1 MITKPFSMAILCGAL
16 CAASWTPARAAVAP
30 AAVPTVVDSVDP
42 AVTKSLSY
50 DAPVGLHKIVD
61 KGAVADDKV
70 LEHLHLVLKRSDAR
84 QAALDKLVEDQL
96 DKSSPNYHKW
106 LSPAEFAT
114 NFGPAQADVDKTVN
128 WLKSSGFTVESVSPD
143 LMKIEFTGTAGQI
156 RSAFKTEL
164 HNVSTAT
171 GNHVANMSAPV
182 IPAALAGVVH
192 GVTLSNFFPRPAAH
206 MVGAVSRSPKGK
218 TTIVKKAPGF
228 TIPVDGGYY
237 LAVAPEDLATIYNIT
252 PARSGSSPNLPGP
265 ITGKGVSLIVAEQTD
280 IVTSDW
286 TTFRKLFG
294 LNVYTHGKL
303 TVVHPGGCT
312 DPGMTGDEGEAA
324 LDSEWSS
331 AVAPDAEIVFASC
344 AETATTFGVMTT
356 LEKLLNEAPKG
367 VAISVSYGGCEA
379 GNGLSF
385 QAEWTSL
392 IEKAAAEGIAV
403 FVSAGDNAVAGCD
416 NDNTAAYATGG
427 LAVNGL
433 ASSPYD
439 TVAGGT
445 DFGDF
450 AEGTIGNYWSLNNS
464 KNLGSALSYIPE
476 IPWDD
481 SCASSVFVAYVG
493 SPGPIHNCN
502 NPNNANYLNVVGGSG
517 GKSLYY
523 AKPSWQKIGIKGMP
537 SDGARDLPDVSMFA
551 SNGFWAHFYVFCMSD
566 AAEGGAPCSTTNVDD
581 ILSSAAGGTSFVA
594 PILAGVQALVA
605 QVGESGYAGPEPTL
619 FGNAAPVYYQLAK
632 LQFDT
637 PYLLS
642 TCKSNL
648 GANISPACVFNELT
662 TGDNAVPCLAGTPN
676 CFTSASSTL
685 GLGVLQQSK
694 TVQDPAYSATLG
706 YNQATGL
713 GTLNVTN
720 VLINYFFP

>member
-1 MITKPFSMAILCGAL
+1 MINKPFSMAILCGAL

-30 AAVPTVVDSVDP
+30 AAVPTVVDSVDA
-42 AVTKSLSY
+42 AVTKTLSY

-70 LEHLHLVLKRSDAR
+70 LEHLHLVLKRSAAR

-96 DKSSPNYHKW
+96 DKSSPDYHKW
-106 LSPAEFAT
+106 LSPADFGAKY
-114 NFGPAQADVDKTVN
+114 GPAESDVEKTVS
-128 WLKSSGFTVESVSPD
+128 WLTAAGFKVESVSSD
-143 LMKIEFTGTAGQI
+143 RMKIEFTGTARQI
-156 RSAFKTEL
+156 RSVFKTEL
-164 HNVSTAT
+164 HNVSTST
-171 GNHVANMSAPV
+171 GNHVANMSAPA
-182 IPAALAGVVH
+182 IPAALSGVGH
-192 GVTLSNFFPRPAAH
+192 GVTLSNFFPRPALH
-206 MVGAVSRSPKGK
+206 DVGAVSRSAKGK
-218 TTIVKKAPGF
+218 TTIVKRAPGF
-228 TIPVDGGYY
+228 TIPVTGGYY
-237 LAVAPEDLATIYNIT
+237 LAVAPEDLATIYNLT
-252 PARSGSSPNLPGP
+252 PAHTGSSPLLPGP
-265 ITGKGVSLIVAEQTD
+265 ITGKGVSLVLAEQTD
-280 IVTSDW
+280 INTSDW

-294 LNVYTHGKL
+294 LSSYKSGKL

-312 DPGMTGDEGEAA
+312 DPGETGDIGEAA

-331 AVAPDAEIVFASC
+331 AAAPDAEIVFASC

-356 LEKLLNEAPKG
+356 LEKLLDEAPKG
-367 VAISVSYGGCEA
+367 IAISVSYGGCEV

-392 IEKAAAEGIAV
+392 IQKAAAEGIAV

-416 NDNTAAYATGG
+416 YGPYATGG

-433 ASSPYD
+433 ASSQYD

-445 DFGDF
+445 DFADL
-450 AEGTIGNYWSLNNS
+450 ADGTIGNYWSLNNS

-476 IPWDD
+476 IPWNNNC
-481 SCASSVFVAYVG
+481 SSSVIVKYVG

-502 NPNNANYLNVVGGSG
+502 DPNSTLNQNGVGGSG

-523 AKPSWQKIGIKGMP
+523 AKPSWQKLGIKGMP
-537 SDGARDLPDVSMFA
+537 SDGARDLPDVSLFA
-551 SNGFWAHFYVFCMSD
+551 ANGIWAHFYVYCQSNVD
-566 AAEGGAPCSTTNVDD
+566 LGGAPCSTTNVND
-581 ILSSAAGGTSFVA
+581 ILSSAAGGTSSVA
-594 PILAGVQALVA
+594 PILAGIQALVG
-605 QVGESGYAGPEPTL
+605 QLGQSGYEGPQPTL
-619 FGNAAPVYYQLAK
+619 LGNAAPVYYQLAK

-637 PYLLS
+637 PYLLN

-662 TGDNAVPCLAGTPN
+662 TGDNSSPCVEGTPN
-676 CFTSASSTL
+676 CFVSSSSTY
-685 GLGVLQQSK
+685 GIGVLQQSK

-713 GTLNVTN
+713 GSLNVTN
-720 VLINYFFP
+720 LLVNYFFP